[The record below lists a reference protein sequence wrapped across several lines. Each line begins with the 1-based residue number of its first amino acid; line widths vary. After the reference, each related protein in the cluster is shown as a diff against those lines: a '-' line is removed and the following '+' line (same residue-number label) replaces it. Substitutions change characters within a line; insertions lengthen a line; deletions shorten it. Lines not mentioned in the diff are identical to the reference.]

1 MYPSPT
7 APERYADGMVHAL
20 SLVAFFIAGAFLLPV
35 AAAQGDPKLA
45 SATAIYVTAI
55 LASISISGAYHLLP
69 HHHVRKTLQRWDHA
83 AIYTL
88 IAGTFSPLL
97 VLSDTTSAYVILA
110 VVWFFAFAGVLFK
123 VFGANIEAKWSL
135 ASYLG
140 LGWFGLFALPDFW
153 DALPTSALA
162 ALGSGGLFYTVGTLF
177 YKSKS
182 LSFRYPIWH
191 FFGLLGGSSFFAA
204 IWISLA
210 NASS

>member
-1 MYPSPT
+1 MYPSQT
-7 APERYADGMVHAL
+7 APERYADGVVHAL
-20 SLVAFFIAGAFLLPV
+20 SLLAFFVAGALLLPV
-35 AAAQGDPKLA
+35 AAAQGDVLLVT
-45 SATAIYVTAI
+45 ATAIYVVAI

-69 HHHVRKTLQRWDHA
+69 HHHLRKTLQRWDHA

-97 VLSDTTSAYVILA
+97 IFSGTTSAYVILGI
-110 VVWFFAFAGVLFK
+110 VWLFALAGVLFK
-123 VFGANIEAKWSL
+123 VFGTNIEAKWSL

-153 DALPTSALA
+153 DALPTAALI
-162 ALGSGGLFYTVGTLF
+162 ALGSGGIFYTLGTLF

-191 FFGLLGGSSFFAA
+191 FFGLLGGSSFFAS
-204 IWISLA
+204 IWITL
-210 NASS
+210 SS